1 MAYDT
6 WLDDEGRFTK
16 FAVSVPNYMKMTA
29 HYTDYG
35 ADVNVTAPPA
45 SQITQLPGA
54 NPSL

>member
-1 MAYDT
+1 
-6 WLDDEGRFTK
+6 
-16 FAVSVPNYMKMTA
+16 MKMTA

-45 SQITQLPGA
+45 SQIRQLPGA